1 MNLTMM
7 LVAAVAGY
15 LVGSVSFGRVV
26 GYFVARGQDLEDAA
40 IRIPDSDQEMELT
53 YVSATSIGVQKG
65 SKWGCLAGI
74 LDILKGLLPTLVFR
88 LGYPSAPL
96 YFIAGVATVVGH
108 NWPVYYRF
116 KGGRGMSTIRGSALV
131 VDWLGSL
138 VSVIAGGLV
147 SRFLIRESMF
157 SPVVSLPLFLLWSL
171 LVRRNWW
178 NVGFAVAVNLA
189 FVLAS
194 IPEYRVYQRYKREGR
209 LAEYEAA
216 WRAAPMFRGR
226 ARINQWLRRLIQR
239 GCEGESNQSSQ

>member
-1 MNLTMM
+1 MTLTMM
-7 LVAAVAGY
+7 LVAAVTGY

-26 GYFVARGQDLEDAA
+26 GYFVARGQTLEETA
-40 IRIPDSDQEMELT
+40 IHIPDSDGQMDLT

-88 LGYPSAPL
+88 LAYPGAPY
-96 YFIAGVATVVGH
+96 YFIAGAAAVVGH
-108 NWPVYYRF
+108 NWPIYYRF
-116 KGGRGMSTIRGSALV
+116 KGGRGMSTIRGATLV

-138 VSVIAGGLV
+138 VSVIAGLLV
-147 SRFLIRESMF
+147 SKFLIRQTMF
-157 SPVVSLPLFLLWSL
+157 SIVVFLPLYLVWSI

-178 NVGFAVAVNLA
+178 DVGFAVAVNLA
-189 FVLAS
+189 FLLAS

-209 LAEYEAA
+209 LEEYEAA

-226 ARINQWLRRLIQR
+226 ARLNRWLKRLIR
-239 GCEGESNQSSQ
+239 RDREGELNQPSQ